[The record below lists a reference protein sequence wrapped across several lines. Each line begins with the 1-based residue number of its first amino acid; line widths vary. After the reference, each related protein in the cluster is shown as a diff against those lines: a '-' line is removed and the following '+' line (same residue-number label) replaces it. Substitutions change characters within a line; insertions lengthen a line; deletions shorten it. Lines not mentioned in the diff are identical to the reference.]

1 MKCDTCG
8 KEEESLR
15 RVVIE
20 RNYVVSKVYIPTAG
34 VPRLY
39 RDSNASTR
47 LPLWNRK
54 QCYDGNKKDH
64 GRNK

>member
-20 RNYVVSKVYIPTAG
+20 RNYVVSKVYIPTMDLQTMLRWEQKG
-34 VPRLY
+34 
-39 RDSNASTR
+39 TR
-47 LPLWNRK
+47 
-54 QCYDGNKKDH
+54 QE
-64 GRNK
+64 